1 MVTMTFTRDM
11 IERLI
16 ATALQAG
23 LSVFVLTDLSSA
35 KSAII
40 AAGAALLSGVKAI
53 LAKQV
58 GNKGNASLAN

>member
-1 MVTMTFTRDM
+1 MTFTLDM
-11 IERLI
+11 IERLA

-35 KSAII
+35 KSAGI

-53 LAKQV
+53 LA
-58 GNKGNASLAN
+58 

>member
-1 MVTMTFTRDM
+1 MTFTRDM
-11 IERLI
+11 IERLV

-23 LSVFVLTDLSSA
+23 LSCFVLTDLSSA
-35 KSAII
+35 KSAGI